1 MPESKIEFWRSDR
14 VENLIRSW
22 RFLFSSSSDVW
33 EEQPPAIVLDP

>member
-1 MPESKIEFWRSDR
+1 MSESKIEFWRSDR

-22 RFLFSSSSDVW
+22 QFSFLFFSNVW